1 MAGTVCFS
9 YRCHGSDGLWITS
22 CFYMMEGNGR
32 KLLGENLPNKGF
44 FLFLMPHPLTLHGS
58 HTLNTCAQDQSCLLT
73 CSLPWLPSA
82 HKVKARSL
90 GLAVR
95 CLLSGFLSCA
105 LSSCL

>member
-1 MAGTVCFS
+1 MACTVCFS
-9 YRCHGSDGLWITS
+9 YRYHGSDGLWITS